1 MKTLKSEKKLGS
13 IILRELRNA
22 LRQYVKQ
29 RMSVSGTIKISIAAD
44 RIFVQC
50 HKAISSPEIQLGKL
64 KAGRLLLQQVSERRC
79 AEARSELGTI
89 LYGITGLRL
98 VDIRVAIFFQ
108 RREKVYVLA
117 MSEELG

>member
-1 MKTLKSEKKLGS
+1 MKTLKPQNKRGS
-13 IILRELRNA
+13 IILRELRDA
-22 LRQYVKQ
+22 LRQFVKQ
-29 RMSVSGTIKISIAAD
+29 RMGVSGTIKIKIAAD

-50 HKAISSPEIQLGKL
+50 NKAISSPEVELGNL

-89 LYGITGLRL
+89 LYRITGLRL